1 MAVKLNVEVKECSPC
16 IVDNLNPAPEARVRA
31 PAPQLFVCLCVIE
44 KIDESV
50 GVCLLAG
57 SEGWREKDAG

>member
-1 MAVKLNVEVKECSPC
+1 M
-16 IVDNLNPAPEARVRA
+16 RA
-31 PAPQLFVCLCVIE
+31 PATQLFVCLRVIG

-57 SEGWREKDAG
+57 SEGWREKNVG